1 MKISGTVSVACP
13 VCGAVAQHELL
24 QTVNANEQ
32 PEAVEQLLRGELNV
46 AACACGKRTQLAA
59 NFVYTDPES
68 QLVIHVCPD
77 GEAAMQRAEAA
88 FAASYGAAGQ
98 GEAAAARAAEDSLAA
113 SAPRAGQ
120 GAVQGAGQGA
130 VQRVVPS
137 MNALVEKVKISDAD
151 LQDWAVEMLKV
162 LLLASLSID
171 DDDRV
176 LLFSHVDRDAGSIR
190 WLLFDRFGE
199 DPSSMS
205 SPLAAYDRLLAT
217 AGAGAAAGYRRIDR
231 AWAIEAVRSMIAS
244 GN

>member
-98 GEAAAARAAEDSLAA
+98 GEAAAARAAEDALAA
-113 SAPRAGQ
+113 SAA
-120 GAVQGAGQGA
+120 GAVARAGQGA

-205 SPLAAYDRLLAT
+205 SPLAGYDRLVAT
-217 AGAGAAAGYRRIDR
+217 AGAGADAGHRRIDR